1 MNPELFQRSYSFLS
15 GSLEKEVETLRQTA
29 VKARKNAQL
38 PEAEK
43 EKIEDSLRRMENRL
57 VERKRKEREQAAL
70 KGWKKEEKAKREQG
84 KGAFY
89 LKEGEEALFDKNGEG
104 QWLSE
109 EG

>member
-1 MNPELFQRSYSFLS
+1 LFLS
-15 GSLEKEVETLRQTA
+15 GSLEKEVETLRKTA

-38 PEAEK
+38 PEEEK

-70 KGWKKEEKAKREQG
+70 KDWKKEEKEKRQQG

-89 LKEGEEALFDKNGEG
+89 LKEGQSNVS
-104 QWLSE
+104 LSLASSLQY
-109 EG
+109 